1 MFGYTPTADST
12 GMNSELPFLMV
23 ADAARLIETCRLS
36 PVELTRA
43 CLARIEAFD
52 GGINAFNT
60 VTAERALR
68 QE

>member
-1 MFGYTPTADST
+1 
-12 GMNSELPFLMV
+12 MNSELPFLMV